1 MSYDEY
7 FIHNSI
13 LTNIILLI
21 IRNIQEIINKYKESG
36 GKMYLLSKKCGEWN
50 VWVRR
55 CAIWQMKNGDERAW
69 RSGDRE
75 DSLRPAA
82 KENNIISVFLIVHSL
97 YPIIKVPLPEISFRA
112 NKRIPQKYLKTSLKY
127 VSKRSTS
134 IKYNIRMIIKSKT
147 RNSRSKWICKLNS

>member
-50 VWVRR
+50 V
-55 CAIWQMKNGDERAW
+55 
-69 RSGDRE
+69 
-75 DSLRPAA
+75 
-82 KENNIISVFLIVHSL
+82 
-97 YPIIKVPLPEISFRA
+97 
-112 NKRIPQKYLKTSLKY
+112 
-127 VSKRSTS
+127 
-134 IKYNIRMIIKSKT
+134 
-147 RNSRSKWICKLNS
+147 